1 MMPTGDRTGP
11 MGQGSRTGRARGF
24 CSGFD
29 APGYD
34 DGLYRN
40 RGWGAGRTQPAR
52 SGRRVAVARGAGL
65 GRRAGTG
72 RGAGIGQNYS
82 TDRLYS
88 FGLLLSEL
96 IQQIPW
102 QDILRKRD
110 EMEELKT
117 EAKRLKRSNEELE
130 EKLQKLEERRE

>member
-1 MMPTGDRTGP
+1 MPTGDRTGP

-29 APGYD
+29 APGYE
-34 DGLYRN
+34 DGWYRN

-65 GRRAGTG
+65 SRRAGSG
-72 RGAGIGQNYS
+72 RGAGIGQNYN

-96 IQQIPW
+96 IQHVPW
-102 QDILRKRD
+102 QDILRKRN

-130 EKLQKLEERRE
+130 EKLRKLEERRE